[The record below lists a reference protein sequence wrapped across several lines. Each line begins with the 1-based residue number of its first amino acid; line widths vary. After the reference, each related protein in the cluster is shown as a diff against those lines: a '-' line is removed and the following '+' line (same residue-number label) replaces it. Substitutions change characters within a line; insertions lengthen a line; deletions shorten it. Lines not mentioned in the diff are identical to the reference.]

1 MKSDQHYSTLESKI
15 LEWRTTISRIIV
27 ILDTSQVFLIY
38 GCSATVA
45 IQHKNVAFD
54 ISLVKIS
61 LTNLKI
67 RHSKREATDDGSVP
81 FLLVLRNRY
90 PFSLGYFRMYIRCFT
105 MLTRL
110 TIILQSTWFS
120 CKMKQTLVYT
130 TIAHV
135 RWFHLFS
142 IKMTLCK
149 QSDPEMRLKQKKE

>member
-110 TIILQSTWFS
+110 TIIFTEHVIFVQNEADCCFYNHCTCTMISSFQY
-120 CKMKQTLVYT
+120 KNDTL
-130 TIAHV
+130 
-135 RWFHLFS
+135 
-142 IKMTLCK
+142 
-149 QSDPEMRLKQKKE
+149 